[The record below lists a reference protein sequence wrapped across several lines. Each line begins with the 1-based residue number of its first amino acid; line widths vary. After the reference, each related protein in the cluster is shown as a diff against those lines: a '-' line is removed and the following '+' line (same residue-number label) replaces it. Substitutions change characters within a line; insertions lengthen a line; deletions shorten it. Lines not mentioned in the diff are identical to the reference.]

1 MPTIFL
7 SCVRVLPL
15 GCMMLCPIY
24 PRFFLPHVVALP
36 RLVLFAILNTLTV
49 PWRFGVI
56 SCLIHASSTPLRRL
70 GHSIGLWCI
79 QVHISF
85 SEYHIWLLQCSWP
98 TPFRSSE
105 FSLFMFFVLFFFTF
119 YYSSVYSYPL
129 YYLLSSAIS
138 VFCCFLP
145 SIGVP
150 WAIVS

>member
-1 MPTIFL
+1 M
-7 SCVRVLPL
+7 
-15 GCMMLCPIY
+15 
-24 PRFFLPHVVALP
+24 
-36 RLVLFAILNTLTV
+36 LFAILNTLTV

-98 TPFRSSE
+98 TTFSTLRRSFLIV
-105 FSLFMFFVLFFFTF
+105 FSLHVLLRAVNFFFFFLPYAFVCLSCYSVCRYFFTF